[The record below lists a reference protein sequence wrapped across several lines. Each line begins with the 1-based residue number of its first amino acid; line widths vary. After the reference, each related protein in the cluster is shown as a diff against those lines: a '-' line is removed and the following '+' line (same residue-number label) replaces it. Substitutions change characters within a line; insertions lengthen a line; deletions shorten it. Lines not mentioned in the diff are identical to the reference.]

1 MAQDGVVTPEDR
13 KRYLAKIHSSLF
25 WVGRF
30 IPEEEE
36 VEGKTVPLRDL
47 IFRWIG
53 ERDRS
58 DEEIRGALSLASKLE
73 CKAREMEDRIKEE
86 DISREEAERLLDHIL
101 GLMRAVNELRKRGGE
116 GSEIRLQALTHQVD
130 DQRRWLEFVKGLI

>member
-13 KRYLAKIHSSLF
+13 KRCLAKIHSSLF

-36 VEGKTVPLRDL
+36 VEGEIVPLRDL
-47 IFRWIG
+47 VFRWIG
-53 ERDRS
+53 ERDPS

-73 CKAREMEDRIKEE
+73 CRAREIEDRIKEE

-101 GLMRAVNELRKRGGE
+101 GLMRAVDELRKRGGE
-116 GSEIRLQALTHQVD
+116 GSEIRLQALTCQVD
-130 DQRRWLEFVKGLI
+130 DERRWLEFVKGVK